1 MNGEKLTKILVALLL
16 ALHTSHLLAYSLSAA
31 QAPDV
36 EQQTHEIAAELRC
49 PVCQNLSVADSPSEL
64 AVQMRASIE
73 EQLRQGKSP
82 DEVKRFF
89 VSKYGDWVLLAPPAK
104 GFNLLLW
111 LLPAIA
117 ALCGVILV
125 GFVLRRWARRK
136 AAQTADPAALEPP
149 AGADRHDFL
158 AAEQARL
165 DTEMKELDFDF
176 QAGKL
181 SDTDYA
187 ALSGDLK
194 LQAAGVARLLTAI
207 PQRTP
212 QRPAPEHAKPRGT
225 VTASER
231 RGLRNW
237 QLATGAAFLLLL
249 GLGLGVLLTQSV
261 RSRDSAETMT
271 GDFLTGTQAS
281 GPQEATLA
289 RGRAAI
295 EKGDFPQAI
304 EAFKQVLTSDPNNSE
319 ALAYMGIML
328 SQAGHGDGALAAF
341 DRALAGDPNFPL
353 ALWGKGMLLYRTGG
367 DPKEAK
373 QLLEK
378 VSGMMPP
385 GPEKTDVDAALAQLG
400 KSPAQ
405 AKAAPVKP
413 EATAKNASPAAVVS
427 AEASIEGVIDIEA
440 KAKGNFDNRSALF
453 IMAKSARAGGP
464 PLAVKKIPAPK
475 FPFSYSLSARDV
487 MMPGA
492 VFSGKLY
499 VSARL
504 DKDGDAMTQEPE
516 NLSGEYKKNP
526 VEVGS
531 KKIDILLAPAHSEA
545 R

>member
-1 MNGEKLTKILVALLL
+1 MNGEKITKILVALLL
-16 ALHTSHLLAYSLSAA
+16 ALLPPHLLAYSLSAA
-31 QAPDV
+31 QAPDI

-64 AVQMRASIE
+64 AVQMRVSIE

-82 DEVKRFF
+82 DEVKQFF

-111 LLPAIA
+111 ILPAIA
-117 ALCGVILV
+117 VFCGVILV
-125 GFVLRRWARRK
+125 GFALRRWARRK

-149 AGADRHDFL
+149 AGADRRDFL
-158 AAEQARL
+158 AVEQARL

-181 SDTDYA
+181 SDADYA
-187 ALSGDLK
+187 ALSGELK
-194 LQAAGVARLLTAI
+194 LQAAGVAKLLTTI
-207 PQRTP
+207 PQHTLR
-212 QRPAPEHAKPRGT
+212 RPAPEHAKPRAT
-225 VTASER
+225 VAVSER

-261 RSRDSAETMT
+261 RSRDSTETMT
-271 GDFLTGTQAS
+271 GDFLTGTQAA
-281 GPQEATLA
+281 GPQEAMLA

-304 EAFKQVLTSDPNNSE
+304 EAFKQVLNSDPNNPE

-328 SQAGHGDGALAAF
+328 SQAGHSDGALAAF

-367 DPKEAK
+367 DQAEARR
-373 QLLEK
+373 LLEK
-378 VSGMMPP
+378 VSSMMPA
-385 GPEKTDVDAALAQLG
+385 GPEKTEVQNVLSQMSQ
-400 KSPAQ
+400 SPA
-405 AKAAPVKP
+405 APKSAAAKP
-413 EATAKNASPAAVVS
+413 EAVAKTAASAIRTDQ
-427 AEASIEGVIDIEA
+427 IEGVIDVDA
-440 KAKGNFDNRSALF
+440 KTKANLDARAVLF
-453 IMAKSARAGGP
+453 IIARPSRGGGP

-475 FPFSYSLSARDV
+475 FPFPYSLSAQDV

-499 VSARL
+499 VTARL
-504 DKDGDAMTQEPE
+504 DKDGDPLTQDAAD
-516 NLSGEYKKNP
+516 LSGEYKRNP

-531 KKIDILLAPAHSEA
+531 KKVDILLAPASPGS